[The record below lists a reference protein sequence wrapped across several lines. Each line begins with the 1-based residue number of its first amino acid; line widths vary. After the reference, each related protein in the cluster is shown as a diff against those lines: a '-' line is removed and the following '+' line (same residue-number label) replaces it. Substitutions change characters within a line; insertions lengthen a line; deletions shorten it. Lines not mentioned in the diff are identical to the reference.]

1 MLGDMNKRM
10 YNERFV
16 KNEYYNGV
24 GNRIEKVVGLFNR
37 NNGGKILDVGCG
49 DGLISELIGKKTGA
63 KMYGVDV
70 ADAAVRLSRK
80 RGIDS
85 KIFDVNK
92 EIPFKNSFF
101 DAVYCGEVLEHVFDV
116 DNLIDEIKRVLKPRG
131 YAVITVPNIAAWYN
145 RGLMLLGYLPFWVEA
160 SIKNPVG
167 SPFAVSCG
175 HVRAFTKSA
184 LVQLFRIHGFRIEA
198 VTGAYINVKEVEN
211 KIHQKIASGII
222 SIVDRVFSRF
232 PSLSTNVILKAV
244 K

>member
-1 MLGDMNKRM
+1 MLGDINKNM

-16 KNEYYNGV
+16 KNEYYNGI
-24 GNRIEKVVGLFNR
+24 GNRIEKVIGLFDR
-37 NNGGKILDVGCG
+37 HDGKILDVGCG
-49 DGLISELIGKKTGA
+49 DGLISGLIGKKTGA

-70 ADAAVRLSRK
+70 ADEAVRISRK
-80 RGIDS
+80 RGIDA

-92 EIPFKNSFF
+92 KIPFRSSYF

-167 SPFAVSCG
+167 SPFAISCG

-184 LVQLFRIHGFRIEA
+184 LAQLFRIHGFRIEA
-198 VTGAYINVKEVEN
+198 VTGAYINVKGVEN
-211 KIHQKIASGII
+211 KTPQRIASRII
-222 SIVDRVFSRF
+222 SIVDRMFSRF